1 VTVLSTAGTAPA
13 VTVLTA
19 PVTTGSALAA
29 VD

>member
-1 VTVLSTAGTAPA
+1 VVGAATLGATAV

-19 PVTTGSALAA
+19 LLTMGSALAA